1 MTKRFMKKTVYVPLA
16 ADILNEGHL
25 NILRIASNYG
35 KVIVGLLTDAAII
48 QYKSLPFFDYDQRF
62 KIVSN
67 LKLVDQVVP
76 QDSWNYS
83 LILNSIKPDFFVH
96 GDDWKTG
103 VQVKIRLEVIKELKK
118 WNGKLIEP
126 KYFKNFSK
134 ITQKK
139 KILNLGITP
148 DQRKLQLKRL
158 LKVKKIIRIMES
170 HSALSS
176 LIIENININRNGKV
190 LQFDGIW
197 SSSLTDSALK
207 GKPDNQ
213 SVDYSQRLN
222 SLNETID
229 TSLKPIIFD
238 GDNGGRIEHLG
249 YLVKNLEKIGVS
261 ALVLE
266 DKKGLKINSLFKDQ
280 AKSFQESAEEFSKKI
295 KIAINSRISKDFMIV
310 ARIESLILGKSL
322 KDAINRA
329 EKYSKAG
336 ADAILIHSNKNRPT
350 EIFNFAK
357 VFKRSKFFK
366 PMIAIP
372 STYSKTYEKELIN
385 HGFKIVI
392 YANHLLRA
400 SYKAMYETAEKILIN
415 QRAFESEKK
424 ITPINNIIS
433 LIKS

>member
-1 MTKRFMKKTVYVPLA
+1 MKKIVYVPLA
-16 ADILNEGHL
+16 ADILHEGHL
-25 NILRIASNYG
+25 NILKIASNYG

-48 QYKSLPFFDYDQRF
+48 QYKNLPFFDYDQRF

-67 LKLVDQVVP
+67 LKLVDSVVP
-76 QDSWNYS
+76 QDSWNYK

-96 GDDWKTG
+96 GDDWKKG
-103 VQVKIRLEVIKELKK
+103 VQSKIRSEVLKELKK

-126 KYFKNFSK
+126 KYSKNVST
-134 ITQKK
+134 ILRKK
-139 KILNLGITP
+139 KILYLGITP

-176 LIIENININRNGKV
+176 LIIENININKNGKI

-197 SSSLTDSALK
+197 SSSLTDSTLR

-213 SVDYSQRLN
+213 SVDYSQRIY
-222 SLNETID
+222 SLNDTID

-266 DKKGLKINSLFKDQ
+266 DKKGIKINSLFQDQ
-280 AKSFQESAEEFSKKI
+280 SKSFQESIKEFSKKI
-295 KIAINSRISKDFMIV
+295 KIAVNSRISKDFMII
-310 ARIESLILGKSL
+310 ARIESLILGKTI
-322 KDAINRA
+322 KDAIHRA
-329 EKYSKAG
+329 EQYSKAG
-336 ADAILIHSNKNRPT
+336 ADAILIHSKQNQPK

-357 VFKRSKFFK
+357 IFRKSKFFR
-366 PMIAIP
+366 PMIAVP
-372 STYSKTYEKELIN
+372 STYSKTYENELIN
-385 HGFKIVI
+385 NGFKVVI

-400 SYKAMYETAEKILIN
+400 SYKAMFETAEKILIN
-415 QRAFESEKK
+415 ERAFETEKK
-424 ITPINNIIS
+424 ITSINNIIS

>member
-1 MTKRFMKKTVYVPLA
+1 MKQKIVYVPLA
-16 ADILNEGHL
+16 ADILHEGHL
-25 NILRIASNYG
+25 NILKIASNYG

-48 QYKSLPFFDYDQRF
+48 QYKNLPFFDYDQRF

-67 LKLVDQVVP
+67 LKLVDEVVS
-76 QDSWNYS
+76 QDNWNYR

-103 VQVKIRLEVIKELKK
+103 IQAKIRLEVIRELKK
-118 WNGKLIEP
+118 WDGKLIEP
-126 KYFKNFSK
+126 KYSKNISR
-134 ITQKK
+134 ISQKN
-139 KILNLGITP
+139 KILHLGITP

-158 LKVKKIIRIMES
+158 LKVKKFIRIMES

-176 LIIENININRNGKV
+176 LIIENVNINKNRKL

-197 SSSLTDSALK
+197 SSSLTDSALR

-213 SVDYSQRLN
+213 SVDYSQRIN
-222 SLNETID
+222 FLNETID
-229 TSLKPIIFD
+229 TSLKPVIFD
-238 GDNGGRIEHLG
+238 GDNGGRLEHLP

-280 AKSFQESAEEFSKKI
+280 AKSFQESAEQFSKKI

-372 STYSKTYEKELIN
+372 STYSKTYEKELVN
-385 HGFKIVI
+385 SGFKIVI

>member
-1 MTKRFMKKTVYVPLA
+1 MKKIVYVPLA
-16 ADILNEGHL
+16 ADILHEGHL
-25 NILRIASNYG
+25 NILSIASNYG
-35 KVIVGLLTDAAII
+35 KVIVGLLTDSAII
-48 QYKSLPFFDYDQRF
+48 QYKNLPFFDYDQRF

-67 LKLVDQVVP
+67 LKLVDKVVP
-76 QDSWNYS
+76 QDSWNYK

-103 VQVKIRLEVIKELKK
+103 VQAKIRLEVIKELKK

-134 ITQKK
+134 ITQKN

-148 DQRKLQLKRL
+148 DQRKLQLNRL

-176 LIIENININRNGKV
+176 LIIENININKNGKI

-213 SVDYSQRLN
+213 SVDYSQRIN

-266 DKKGLKINSLFKDQ
+266 DKKGLKINSLFQDQ
-280 AKSFQESAEEFSKKI
+280 SKSSQDNVREFSKKI
-295 KIAINSRISKDFMIV
+295 KTAVNSRISKDFMII

-329 EKYSKAG
+329 EQYSKAG
-336 ADAILIHSNKNRPT
+336 ADAILIHSKKNNPK

-357 VFKRSKFFK
+357 IFKKNKFFK
-366 PMIAIP
+366 PLIAVP

-385 HGFKIVI
+385 NGFKIVI

-400 SYKAMYETAEKILIN
+400 SYKAMHETAKKILIKH
-415 QRAFESEKK
+415 RAFDVEKNV
-424 ITPINNIIS
+424 TPINEIIS
-433 LIKS
+433 LIK

>member
-1 MTKRFMKKTVYVPLA
+1 MKKTVYVPLA
-16 ADILNEGHL
+16 ADILHEGHL

-76 QDSWNYS
+76 QDSWNYK
-83 LILNSIKPDFFVH
+83 LILNSIKPNFFVH

-103 VQVKIRLEVIKELKK
+103 AQAKIRLEVMHELKK

-126 KYFKNFSK
+126 KYFKNISK
-134 ITQKK
+134 ITQKN
-139 KILNLGITP
+139 KILFLGITP

-158 LKVKKIIRIMES
+158 LKVKKFIRIMES

-176 LIIENININRNGKV
+176 LIIENVNINKGRKL
-190 LQFDGIW
+190 LQYDGIW
-197 SSSLTDSALK
+197 SSSLTDSALR
-207 GKPDNQ
+207 GQPDNQ
-213 SVDYSQRLN
+213 SVDYSQRIN
-222 SLNETID
+222 SLNDTID

-238 GDNGGRIEHLG
+238 GDNGGRLEHLK

-266 DKKGLKINSLFKDQ
+266 DKKGLKINSLFQDQ
-280 AKSFQESAEEFSKKI
+280 SKSSQDSIKEFSRKI
-295 KIAINSRISKDFMIV
+295 KIAINSRISKDFMII

-329 EKYSKAG
+329 EQYSKAG
-336 ADAILIHSNKNRPT
+336 ADAILIHSKKNHPK

-357 VFKRSKFFK
+357 IFKKSKFFK

-385 HGFKIVI
+385 NGFKIVI

-415 QRAFESEKK
+415 QRAFESENK
-424 ITPINNIIS
+424 ITSINSIIS

>member
-1 MTKRFMKKTVYVPLA
+1 MKKIVYVPLA
-16 ADILNEGHL
+16 ADILHEGHL

-48 QYKSLPFFDYDQRF
+48 QYKNLPFFDYDQRF

-67 LKLVDQVVP
+67 LKFVDKVVP
-76 QDSWNYS
+76 QDSWNYR

-96 GDDWKTG
+96 GDDWKKG
-103 VQVKIRLEVIKELKK
+103 VQSKIRLEVIKELKK
-118 WNGKLIEP
+118 WNGELIEP
-126 KYFKNFSK
+126 KYFKNVSK
-134 ITQKK
+134 IIQKK
-139 KILNLGITP
+139 KILYLGITP

-158 LKVKKIIRIMES
+158 LKVKKIIRVIES

-176 LIIENININRNGKV
+176 LIVENININKNGKI

-197 SSSLTDSALK
+197 SSSLTDSTLR

-213 SVDYSQRLN
+213 SVDYSQRIH
-222 SLNETID
+222 SLNDTID

-249 YLVKNLEKIGVS
+249 YLVKSLEKIGVS

-266 DKKGLKINSLFKDQ
+266 DKKGLKINSLFQDQ
-280 AKSFQESAEEFSKKI
+280 SKSSQDSIKEFSKKI
-295 KIAINSRISKDFMIV
+295 KIVVNSRISKDFMMI
-310 ARIESLILGKSL
+310 ARIESLILGKPL

-329 EKYSKAG
+329 EQYSKAG
-336 ADAILIHSNKNRPT
+336 ADAILIHSKENHPK

-357 VFKRSKFFK
+357 IFKKSKFFK

-385 HGFKIVI
+385 NGFKIVI

-400 SYKAMYETAEKILIN
+400 SYKAMYDTAEKILIN
-415 QRAFESEKK
+415 QRAFESEKR
-424 ITPINNIIS
+424 ITPINKIIS
-433 LIKS
+433 LIRS

>member
-1 MTKRFMKKTVYVPLA
+1 LA
-16 ADILNEGHL
+16 ADILHEGHL

-35 KVIVGLLTDAAII
+35 KVIVGLLTDSAII
-48 QYKSLPFFDYDQRF
+48 QYKNLPFFDYDQRF
-62 KIVSN
+62 KIVCN
-67 LKLVDQVVP
+67 LKLVDEVIP
-76 QDSWNYS
+76 QDSWNYK
-83 LILNSIKPDFFVH
+83 LILNAIKPNFFVH
-96 GDDWKTG
+96 GDDWKIG
-103 VQVKIRLEVIKELKK
+103 VQAKIRLDVIKELKK

-126 KYFKNFSK
+126 KYFKNVSK
-134 ITQKK
+134 ISHKK
-139 KILNLGITP
+139 KILYLGITP

-176 LIIENININRNGKV
+176 LIVENININKNGKAS
-190 LQFDGIW
+190 QFDGIW
-197 SSSLTDSALK
+197 SSSLTDSTLR

-213 SVDYSQRLN
+213 SVDYSQRIN
-222 SLNETID
+222 SLNDTID

-238 GDNGGRIEHLG
+238 GDNGGRMEHLR

-266 DKKGLKINSLFKDQ
+266 DKKGLKINSLFQDQ
-280 AKSFQESAEEFSKKI
+280 SKSSQDSIKEFSKKI
-295 KIAINSRISKDFMIV
+295 KIVVNSRISKDFMII
-310 ARIESLILGKSL
+310 ARIESLILGKTL

-329 EKYSKAG
+329 EQYSKAG
-336 ADAILIHSNKNRPT
+336 ADAILIHSKKNHPK

-357 VFKRSKFFK
+357 IFKKSKFFK

-385 HGFKIVI
+385 NGFQIVI

-400 SYKAMYETAEKILIN
+400 SYQAMYQTAQKILIN
-415 QRAFESEKK
+415 QRSFESENT
-424 ITPINNIIS
+424 ITPINKIIS
-433 LIKS
+433 LIKL

>member
-1 MTKRFMKKTVYVPLA
+1 MKKTVYVPLA
-16 ADILNEGHL
+16 ADILHEGHL

-35 KVIVGLLTDAAII
+35 KVIVGLLTDDAII

-76 QDSWNYS
+76 QDSWNYK
-83 LILNSIKPDFFVH
+83 LILNSIKPAFFVH
-96 GDDWKTG
+96 GDDWKKG
-103 VQVKIRLEVIKELKK
+103 VQAKIRLEVIKELKK

-126 KYFKNFSK
+126 KYSKNIIK
-134 ITQKK
+134 ISQKN
-139 KILNLGITP
+139 KILHLGITP

-158 LKVKKIIRIMES
+158 LKVKKFIRIMES

-176 LIIENININRNGKV
+176 LIIENININKEKKL

-197 SSSLTDSALK
+197 SSSLTDSALR

-213 SVDYSQRLN
+213 SVDYSQRIN
-222 SLNETID
+222 SLNDTID

-238 GDNGGRIEHLG
+238 GDNGGRLEHLR
-249 YLVKNLEKIGVS
+249 YLVNNLEKIGVS

-266 DKKGLKINSLFKDQ
+266 DKKGLKINSLFQDQ
-280 AKSFQESAEEFSKKI
+280 SKSSQDSIKEFSKKI
-295 KIAINSRISKDFMIV
+295 KIAINSRISKDFMII

-329 EKYSKAG
+329 EQYSKAG
-336 ADAILIHSNKNRPT
+336 ADAILIHSKKNHPK

-357 VFKRSKFFK
+357 IFKRSKYFK

-385 HGFKIVI
+385 NGFKIVI

-424 ITPINNIIS
+424 ITSINSIIS

>member
-1 MTKRFMKKTVYVPLA
+1 MKKIVYVPLA
-16 ADILNEGHL
+16 ADILHEGHL

-48 QYKSLPFFDYDQRF
+48 QYKNLPFFDYDQRF

-67 LKLVDQVVP
+67 LKFVDKVVP
-76 QDSWNYS
+76 QDSWNYR
-83 LILNSIKPDFFVH
+83 LILNFIKPDFFVH
-96 GDDWKTG
+96 GDDWKKG
-103 VQVKIRLEVIKELKK
+103 VQSKIRLEVIKELKK
-118 WNGKLIEP
+118 WNGELIEP
-126 KYFKNFSK
+126 KYFKNVSK
-134 ITQKK
+134 IIQKK
-139 KILNLGITP
+139 KILYLGITP

-158 LKVKKIIRIMES
+158 LKVKKIIRVIES

-176 LIIENININRNGKV
+176 LIIENININKNGKI

-197 SSSLTDSALK
+197 SSSLTDSTLR

-213 SVDYSQRLN
+213 SVDYSQRIH
-222 SLNETID
+222 SLNDTID

-266 DKKGLKINSLFKDQ
+266 DKKGLKINSLFQDQ
-280 AKSFQESAEEFSKKI
+280 SKSSQDSIKEFSKKI
-295 KIAINSRISKDFMIV
+295 KIVVNSRISKDFMMI
-310 ARIESLILGKSL
+310 ARIESLILGKTL

-329 EKYSKAG
+329 EQYSKAG
-336 ADAILIHSNKNRPT
+336 ADAILIHSKENHPK

-357 VFKRSKFFK
+357 IFKKSKFFK

-385 HGFKIVI
+385 NGFKIVI

-400 SYKAMYETAEKILIN
+400 SYKAMYDTAEKILIN
-415 QRAFESEKK
+415 QRAFESEKR
-424 ITPINNIIS
+424 ITPINKIIS
-433 LIKS
+433 LIRS

>member
-1 MTKRFMKKTVYVPLA
+1 MKKIVYVPLA
-16 ADILNEGHL
+16 ADIIHEGHL
-25 NILRIASNYG
+25 NILRIASGYG
-35 KVIVGLLTDAAII
+35 RVIVGLLTDEAII
-48 QYKSLPFFDYDQRF
+48 QYKNLPFFDYNQRF

-67 LKLVDQVVP
+67 LKLVDKVVP
-76 QDSWNYS
+76 QDSWNYK

-103 VQVKIRLEVIKELKK
+103 VQAKIRLEVIKELKK

-134 ITQKK
+134 ITQKN

-158 LKVKKIIRIMES
+158 LKVKKIIRIIES

-176 LIIENININRNGKV
+176 LIIENININKNGKV

-266 DKKGLKINSLFKDQ
+266 DKKGLKINSLFQDQ
-280 AKSFQESAEEFSKKI
+280 SKSSQDNVREFSKKI
-295 KIAINSRISKDFMIV
+295 KTAVNSRISKDFMII
-310 ARIESLILGKSL
+310 ARIESLILGKSIKHAL
-322 KDAINRA
+322 NRA
-329 EKYSKAG
+329 EKYSIAG
-336 ADAILIHSNKNRPT
+336 ADAILIHSKKKIPN
-350 EIFNFAK
+350 EIFKFAK
-357 VFKRSKFFK
+357 LFKKSKFYR

-372 STYSKTYEKELIN
+372 STYSRTYEKELIKYD
-385 HGFKIVI
+385 FKIII

-400 SYKAMYETAEKILIN
+400 SYKAMHQAAKEILIN
-415 QRAFESEKK
+415 QRAFEIEKN
-424 ITPINNIIS
+424 ITPINEIIS

>member
-1 MTKRFMKKTVYVPLA
+1 MKKIVYVPLA
-16 ADILNEGHL
+16 ADIIHEGHL
-25 NILRIASNYG
+25 NILRIASGYG
-35 KVIVGLLTDAAII
+35 KVIVGLLTDGAII
-48 QYKSLPFFDYDQRF
+48 QYKNLPFFDYNQRF

-67 LKLVDQVVP
+67 LKLVDKVVP
-76 QDSWNYS
+76 QDSWNYK

-96 GDDWKTG
+96 GDDWKIG
-103 VQVKIRLEVIKELKK
+103 VQAKIRLEVIKELKK

-134 ITQKK
+134 ITQKN

-158 LKVKKIIRIMES
+158 LKVKKKIRVIES

-176 LIIENININRNGKV
+176 LIIENININKNGKV

-266 DKKGLKINSLFKDQ
+266 DKKGLKINSLFQDQ
-280 AKSFQESAEEFSKKI
+280 SKSSQENVREFSKKI
-295 KIAINSRISKDFMIV
+295 KTAVNSRISKDFMII

-322 KDAINRA
+322 KHALHRA
-329 EKYSKAG
+329 EKYSIAG
-336 ADAILIHSNKNRPT
+336 ADAILIHSKEKTPN
-350 EIFNFAK
+350 EIFQFAK
-357 VFKRSKFFK
+357 FFKKSKFYK

-372 STYSKTYEKELIN
+372 STYSKTYEKELIK
-385 HGFKIVI
+385 HDFKIII

-400 SYKAMYETAEKILIN
+400 SYKAMHDTAKNILIN
-415 QRAFESEKK
+415 QRAFESDKN
-424 ITPINNIIS
+424 ITPINEIIS

>member
-1 MTKRFMKKTVYVPLA
+1 MKKIVYVPLA
-16 ADILNEGHL
+16 ADILHEGHL

-48 QYKSLPFFDYDQRF
+48 QYKELPFFDYDQRF
-62 KIVSN
+62 KIISN
-67 LKLVDQVVP
+67 LKLVDEVIP
-76 QDSWNYS
+76 QDSWNYK
-83 LILNSIKPDFFVH
+83 LILNSIRPDFFVH
-96 GDDWKTG
+96 GDDWKKG
-103 VQVKIRLEVIKELKK
+103 VQAKIRLEVIKELKK

-126 KYFKNFSK
+126 KYFKNVSR
-134 ITQKK
+134 IVEKK
-139 KILNLGITP
+139 KLLILGITP

-158 LKVKKIIRIMES
+158 LRVKKFIRIIES

-176 LIIENININRNGKV
+176 LIIENINIRKNGEI

-197 SSSLTDSALK
+197 SSSLTDSTLR

-213 SVDYSQRLN
+213 SVDYSQRIY
-222 SLNETID
+222 SLNDTID

-266 DKKGLKINSLFKDQ
+266 DKKGLKINSLFHDQ
-280 AKSFQESAEEFSKKI
+280 SKSSQDSINEFSKKI
-295 KIAINSRISKDFMIV
+295 KIALNSRVSKDFMII

-329 EKYSKAG
+329 EQYSKAG
-336 ADAILIHSNKNRPT
+336 ADAILIHSKKNHAK
-350 EIFNFAK
+350 EVFNFAK
-357 VFKRSKFFK
+357 IFKRSKFFK

-385 HGFKIVI
+385 NGFKIVI

-400 SYKAMYETAEKILIN
+400 SYQAMHETAERILIN
-415 QRAFESEKK
+415 QRAFESENR
-424 ITPINNIIS
+424 IMPINDIIS
-433 LIKS
+433 LIK

>member
-1 MTKRFMKKTVYVPLA
+1 MKKIVYVPLA
-16 ADILNEGHL
+16 ADILHEGHL

-48 QYKSLPFFDYDQRF
+48 QYKNLPFFDYDQRF

-67 LKLVDQVVP
+67 LKFVDKVVP
-76 QDSWNYS
+76 QDSWNYR

-96 GDDWKTG
+96 GDDWKKG
-103 VQVKIRLEVIKELKK
+103 VQSKIRFEVIKELKK
-118 WNGKLIEP
+118 WNGELIEP
-126 KYFKNFSK
+126 KYFKNVSK
-134 ITQKK
+134 IIQKK
-139 KILNLGITP
+139 KILYLSITP

-158 LKVKKIIRIMES
+158 LKVKKIIRVIES

-176 LIIENININRNGKV
+176 LIIENINVNKNGKI

-197 SSSLTDSALK
+197 SSSLTDSTLR

-213 SVDYSQRLN
+213 SVDYSQRIH
-222 SLNETID
+222 SLNDTID

-238 GDNGGRIEHLG
+238 GDNGGRIEHLS

-266 DKKGLKINSLFKDQ
+266 DKKGLKINSLFQDQ
-280 AKSFQESAEEFSKKI
+280 SKSSQDSIKEFSKKI
-295 KIAINSRISKDFMIV
+295 KIVVNSRISKDFMMI
-310 ARIESLILGKSL
+310 ARVESLILGKPL

-329 EKYSKAG
+329 EQYSKAG
-336 ADAILIHSNKNRPT
+336 ADAILIHSKENHPK

-357 VFKRSKFFK
+357 IFKKSKFFK

-385 HGFKIVI
+385 NGFKIVI

-400 SYKAMYETAEKILIN
+400 SYKAMYDTAEKILIN
-415 QRAFESEKK
+415 QRAFESEKR
-424 ITPINNIIS
+424 ITPINKIIS
-433 LIKS
+433 LIRS

>member
-1 MTKRFMKKTVYVPLA
+1 MKNIVYVPLA
-16 ADILNEGHL
+16 ADILHEGHL

-48 QYKSLPFFDYDQRF
+48 QYKNLPFFDYDQRF

-67 LKLVDQVVP
+67 LKFVDKVVP
-76 QDSWNYS
+76 QDNWNYRQ
-83 LILNSIKPDFFVH
+83 ILNSIKPNFFVH
-96 GDDWKTG
+96 GDDWKKG
-103 VQVKIRLEVIKELKK
+103 VQSKIRLEVIKELKK

-126 KYFKNFSK
+126 KYFKNVSR
-134 ITQKK
+134 IDQKK
-139 KILNLGITP
+139 KILYLGITP

-158 LKVKKIIRIMES
+158 LKVKKIIRVIES

-176 LIIENININRNGKV
+176 LIVENININKNGKI

-197 SSSLTDSALK
+197 SSSLTDSTLR

-213 SVDYSQRLN
+213 SVDYSQRIH
-222 SLNETID
+222 SLNDTID

-249 YLVKNLEKIGVS
+249 YLVRNLEKIGVS

-266 DKKGLKINSLFKDQ
+266 DKKGLKINSLFQDQ
-280 AKSFQESAEEFSKKI
+280 SKSSQDSIKKFSKKI
-295 KIAINSRISKDFMIV
+295 KIVVNSRISKDFMII

-329 EKYSKAG
+329 EQYSKAG
-336 ADAILIHSNKNRPT
+336 ADAILIHSKKNHPK

-357 VFKRSKFFK
+357 IFKKSKFFK

-372 STYSKTYEKELIN
+372 STYSETFEKELIIN
-385 HGFKIVI
+385 GFKIVI

-415 QRAFESEKK
+415 QRAFEIEKR
-424 ITPINNIIS
+424 ITPINKIIS

>member
-1 MTKRFMKKTVYVPLA
+1 MKQKIVYVPLA
-16 ADILNEGHL
+16 ADILHEGHL
-25 NILRIASNYG
+25 NILKIASNYG

-48 QYKSLPFFDYDQRF
+48 QYKNLPFFDYDQRF

-67 LKLVDQVVP
+67 LKLVDKVVP
-76 QDSWNYS
+76 QDNWNYR

-103 VQVKIRLEVIKELKK
+103 IQAKIRLEVIRELKK
-118 WNGKLIEP
+118 WDGKLIEP
-126 KYFKNFSK
+126 KYSKNISR
-134 ITQKK
+134 ISQKN
-139 KILNLGITP
+139 KILHLGITP

-158 LKVKKIIRIMES
+158 LKVKKFIRIMES

-176 LIIENININRNGKV
+176 LIIENVNINKNRKL

-197 SSSLTDSALK
+197 SSSLTDSALR

-213 SVDYSQRLN
+213 SVDYSQRIN
-222 SLNETID
+222 FLNETID
-229 TSLKPIIFD
+229 TSLKPVIFD
-238 GDNGGRIEHLG
+238 GDNGGRLEHLT

-336 ADAILIHSNKNRPT
+336 ADAILIHSKEQTPK
-350 EIFNFAK
+350 EIFQFANLFIK
-357 VFKRSKFFK
+357 SKFYK
-366 PMIAIP
+366 PMIAVP
-372 STYSKTYEKELIN
+372 STYSKTYERELIK
-385 HGFKIVI
+385 HKFKIVI

-400 SYKAMYETAEKILIN
+400 SYKAMHDTAYKILYN
-415 QRAFESEKK
+415 KRSFESEKN
-424 ITPINNIIS
+424 ITSIKNILKLIS
-433 LIKS
+433 